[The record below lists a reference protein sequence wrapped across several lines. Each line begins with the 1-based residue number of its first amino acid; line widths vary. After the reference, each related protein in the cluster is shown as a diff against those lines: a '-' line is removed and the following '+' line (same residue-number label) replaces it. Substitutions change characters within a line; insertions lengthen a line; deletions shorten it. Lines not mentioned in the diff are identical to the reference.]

1 MMSLSVCGLLT
12 LLGVIF
18 AAMIVVGLRWCVR
31 ARPAAE
37 SDQERTGAP

>member
-1 MMSLSVCGLLT
+1 MSLSVCGLLI

-37 SDQERTGAP
+37 GDREKAGPP